1 MCTIVC
7 VYTFSGVL
15 CYDCAF
21 YVCAWPD
28 VYTFGVCMYAMDPT
42 MVPPTPS
49 PPPKFNVCMYV
60 CMYICKTV
68 SWSIWASR
76 MKLRSPTL
84 PEDLEALWDYFIDNV
99 PDWLWRKH
107 TRKDMG
113 GTIISNTLGIAFLN
127 DIKHI
132 QRDLGEHFQ
141 PNPLNPPKKKPRI
154 TGGDA
159 MAFTNW
165 IHKVVQANRGRVSM

>member
-1 MCTIVC
+1 MIVLSMCVPGLMYILSVC
-7 VYTFSGVL
+7 VCRQWTPPWCRQHHHPHRNST
-15 CYDCAF
+15 
-21 YVCAWPD
+21 YVH
-28 VYTFGVCMYAMDPT
+28 MYAPQVTNM
-42 MVPPTPS
+42 
-49 PPPKFNVCMYV
+49 
-60 CMYICKTV
+60 V

-84 PEDLEALWDYFIDNV
+84 PEDLEVLWDYFIDNV

-113 GTIISNTLGIAFLN
+113 GTIISNNLGIALLN
-127 DIKHI
+127 DIKNI
-132 QRDLGEHFQ
+132 QRDLGEHFK

-154 TGGDA
+154 AGGDA

-165 IHKVVQANRGRVSM
+165 IHKVVQANKGRVSM